1 MRLTGLVLTD
11 KQPRE
16 IPNKQCEDDVPHSAL
31 QLLVSLLQ
39 IYSFIVLA
47 RVVMSW
53 IPNLS
58 PTNQIVQVL
67 YGLTEPVL
75 EPVRRIIPPL
85 GMMDISP
92 VVVFVALRI
101 LQGVLLRAAA
111 GM

>member
-1 MRLTGLVLTD
+1 M
-11 KQPRE
+11 PSS
-16 IPNKQCEDDVPHSAL
+16 II
-31 QLLVSLLQ
+31 QLLVTLLQ

-58 PTNQIVQVL
+58 PTNQIVQL
-67 YGLTEPVL
+67 IHGLTEPVL
-75 EPVRRIIPPL
+75 EPVRRIIPRL

-92 VVVFVALRI
+92 IVVFVALRV
-101 LQGVLLRAAA
+101 LQRFLLGLSV